1 MTPPT
6 VQQGIDV
13 GAKDIGEYVNDN
25 FQLHLEA
32 HHNGLECRA
41 NITVLDTDNSIPP
54 AELITLLRN
63 HRITDTVDLEQVAVF
78 CSEAALGEDPQNV
91 ILAQGAEAVNGKDGW
106 FELVVTT
113 GKEESD
119 LAEDDTG
126 RIDFKSI
133 QSFSN
138 IEEGQLIGSI
148 HLPTEGSPGK
158 TIYGEEII
166 PYPGK
171 PCGIIA
177 GTGVHFTEDGQQ
189 AIADQQGRVL
199 LEKNVL
205 SITEEF
211 IVSGDVDLSIGH
223 ITFNGFVDVKGD
235 VLDDFNIT
243 ATKGITI
250 SGAVGN
256 CQIISDGPVTIGSM
270 AGLGKGNIRCQ
281 GDLHA
286 RYLNH
291 TTVECWGDIHIAN
304 EVRNSTVK
312 STGSINIPK
321 GLITGGEII
330 ALEGIEAKSL
340 GSHSGTKTLL
350 TSGIYFPETDRLN
363 FLRNR
368 LKSLVAQLANITST
382 LNALNGKT
390 LSNLR
395 PALREAFE
403 LRIGILTQR
412 RVNLDDER
420 EEVADELLRFALDE
434 HPSANPKINI
444 LDSIKEGVNL
454 NLGET
459 SDEIPTDISGPVSV
473 IENSKEGGFQY
484 LTYSPLKVN
493 AEELEIVTA
502 AS

>member
-1 MTPPT
+1 MTQPT
-6 VQQGIDV
+6 VQQGVDV
-13 GAKDIGEYVNDN
+13 GAKSIGEYINDN
-25 FQLHLEA
+25 YQLHLED

-78 CSEAALGEDPQNV
+78 CSEAALGENPSNV
-91 ILAQGAEAVNGKDGW
+91 ILAKGTKAINGKDGW

-119 LAEDDTG
+119 LAEDDSG

-133 QSFSN
+133 QTFSN
-138 IEEGQLIGSI
+138 IEGGQQIGNI
-148 HLPTEGSPGK
+148 FLPTEGTAGK
-158 TIYGEEII
+158 TIYGEAIS

-171 PCGIIA
+171 TCGIIA
-177 GTGVHFTEDGQQ
+177 GAGVHFSEDGTQ

-199 LEKNVL
+199 FENKAL

-211 IVSGDVDLSIGH
+211 VVSGDVDLSIGH

-243 ATKGITI
+243 ATKGINIT
-250 SGAVGN
+250 GAVGN
-256 CQIISDGPVTIGSM
+256 GQIISDGPVTVGSM
-270 AGLGKGNIRCQ
+270 AGMGKGKIISK
-281 GDLHA
+281 GDFQA

-291 TTVECWGDIHIAN
+291 ATVECWGDVNISN

-312 STGSINIPK
+312 ATGSINVPK
-321 GLITGGEII
+321 GLITGGELV
-330 ALEGIEAKSL
+330 ALEGIEAKAL
-340 GSHSGTKTLL
+340 GSHSGAKTVL
-350 TSGIYFPETDRLN
+350 TSGVYFPETDRLT

-368 LKSLVAQLANITST
+368 LKSLVDQLSNITST
-382 LNALNGKT
+382 LNTLNGKP

-395 PALREAFE
+395 PALRDAFQ
-403 LRIGILTQR
+403 LRIDILTQR
-412 RVNLDDER
+412 RSALDDER
-420 EEVADELLRFALDE
+420 EDVGEELLQFSLDE
-434 HPSANPKINI
+434 HPTANPKINVMDAI
-444 LDSIKEGVNL
+444 RDGVSL

-473 IENSKEGGFQY
+473 IENAKEGGFHY
-484 LTYSPLKVN
+484 LTYSPLHINVEN
-493 AEELEIVTA
+493 LEDTA
-502 AS
+502 TS